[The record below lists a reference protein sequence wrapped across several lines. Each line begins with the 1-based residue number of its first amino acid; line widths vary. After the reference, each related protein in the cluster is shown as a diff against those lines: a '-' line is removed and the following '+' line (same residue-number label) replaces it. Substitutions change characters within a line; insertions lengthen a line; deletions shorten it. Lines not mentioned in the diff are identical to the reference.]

1 MCCASHTHCPVSH
14 CPIRA
19 DLMGLFGAIAIT
31 PTTFLLPS
39 LLWILWAKPR
49 RFGIEWSLNALVVV
63 VTAVIGVMGAIGSVY
78 SIVENARTFHLFAV

>member
-1 MCCASHTHCPVSH
+1 
-14 CPIRA
+14 
-19 DLMGLFGAIAIT
+19 MGLFGAIAIT

>member
-39 LLWILWAKPR
+39 LLWILWAKPP
-49 RFGIEWSLNALVVV
+49 RFGLVWSLNALVVA
-63 VTAVIGVMGAIGSVY
+63 VTAAIGVMGAIASVY
-78 SIVENARTFHLFAV
+78 SIIQNARSYHLLAV